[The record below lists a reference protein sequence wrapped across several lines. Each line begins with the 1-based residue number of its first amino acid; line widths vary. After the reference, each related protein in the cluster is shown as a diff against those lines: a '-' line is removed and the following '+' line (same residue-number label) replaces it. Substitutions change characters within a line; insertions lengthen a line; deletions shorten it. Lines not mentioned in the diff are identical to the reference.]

1 MRTSTSGGIAGASG
15 GSKQV
20 HYDKGNTSTV
30 TVLSLI
36 SVSLFKLCNRT
47 TRLGK

>member
-20 HYDKGNTSTV
+20 HYEKGNTSTD
-30 TVLSLI
+30 
-36 SVSLFKLCNRT
+36 K
-47 TRLGK
+47 